1 MTSNDRATTMAIIM
15 TWTARRLAAAGRA
28 ALAVAAAAFALAAT
42 GCSLDSILKNDEL
55 PKNVTDPAITETREG
70 AISAY
75 HGLLQRFR
83 LSYAGDYGNAQTSYV
98 PFSGRLSDE
107 LQQGASNLG
116 SDKLDSLD
124 ARSMIEGVPS
134 VTILNGFGDLQR
146 VRGQASQAIGL
157 LTRYAPDEVAITGHA
172 YALKAYA
179 EIFLAEAFCSGI
191 PLSTIDYDGDFT
203 PAPGSSTDEV
213 YAHALALLDT
223 ALTMVGDSVD
233 FVHLARMAQA
243 RAQLGLGDVAA
254 AAAAVADV
262 PDDWRYEVTFA
273 AGVDET
279 VRSFTNITSS
289 FIDWGVTVADREGV
303 NGLPYRS
310 SGDPRT
316 RSTRLRTNQY
326 GEEIHHPVKYL
337 GPVAPGALRADT
349 LAALKY
355 SAPIVLAS
363 GLEARLIEA
372 EADLAAGGSAW
383 LETLNALRTD
393 GSFTVSADPANPA
406 VEDTTWHAG
415 SGGTAGLAP
424 LEDPGDADA
433 RVDLLFRERAY
444 WLFLTGHRQADMRR
458 LVRHYGRTDV
468 EVYPVGE
475 YPSTVGYSYGNDVNA
490 PIPLEESAANP
501 NFNGCIS
508 RDA

>member
-254 AAAAVADV
+254 AA
-262 PDDWRYEVTFA
+262 
-273 AGVDET
+273 
-279 VRSFTNITSS
+279 
-289 FIDWGVTVADREGV
+289 
-303 NGLPYRS
+303 
-310 SGDPRT
+310 
-316 RSTRLRTNQY
+316 
-326 GEEIHHPVKYL
+326 
-337 GPVAPGALRADT
+337 
-349 LAALKY
+349 
-355 SAPIVLAS
+355 
-363 GLEARLIEA
+363 
-372 EADLAAGGSAW
+372 
-383 LETLNALRTD
+383 
-393 GSFTVSADPANPA
+393 
-406 VEDTTWHAG
+406 
-415 SGGTAGLAP
+415 
-424 LEDPGDADA
+424 
-433 RVDLLFRERAY
+433 
-444 WLFLTGHRQADMRR
+444 
-458 LVRHYGRTDV
+458 
-468 EVYPVGE
+468 
-475 YPSTVGYSYGNDVNA
+475 
-490 PIPLEESAANP
+490 
-501 NFNGCIS
+501 
-508 RDA
+508 